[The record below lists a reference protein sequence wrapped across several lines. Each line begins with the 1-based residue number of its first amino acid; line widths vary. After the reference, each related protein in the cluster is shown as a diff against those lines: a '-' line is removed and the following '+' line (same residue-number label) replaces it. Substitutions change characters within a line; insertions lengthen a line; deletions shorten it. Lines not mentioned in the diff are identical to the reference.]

1 MEVSFELIEQSLDK
15 ENNPVFQ
22 TEVRIE
28 GILGGSGTG
37 YSKKESQQNAAQMT
51 LKKIKVDPEFMAS
64 VQEAKTQNN
73 VPAEDPTPESETSL
87 TAENQQIDEIISTE
101 EISV

>member
-1 MEVSFELIEQSLDK
+1 MDQEQD
-15 ENNPVFQ
+15 
-22 TEVRIE
+22 
-28 GILGGSGTG
+28 
-37 YSKKESQQNAAQMT
+37 T
-51 LKKIKVDPEFMAS
+51 LKRIPTECSTDDPQKIKGDPEFMAS

-73 VPAEDPTPESETSL
+73 VPAEDTTPESETSL

>member
-28 GILGGSGTG
+28 GILVDQEQDTL
-37 YSKKESQQNAAQMT
+37 KESQQNAAQMT
-51 LKKIKVDPEFMAS
+51 LKKIKGDPEFMAS

-73 VPAEDPTPESETSL
+73 VPAEDTTPESETSL

>member
-1 MEVSFELIEQSLDK
+1 
-15 ENNPVFQ
+15 
-22 TEVRIE
+22 
-28 GILGGSGTG
+28 
-37 YSKKESQQNAAQMT
+37 
-51 LKKIKVDPEFMAS
+51 MAS

-73 VPAEDPTPESETSL
+73 VPAEDTTPESEMSL